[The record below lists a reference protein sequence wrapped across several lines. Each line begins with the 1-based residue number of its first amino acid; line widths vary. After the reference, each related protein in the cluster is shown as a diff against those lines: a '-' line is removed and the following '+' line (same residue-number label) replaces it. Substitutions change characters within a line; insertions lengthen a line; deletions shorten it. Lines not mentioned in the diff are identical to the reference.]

1 MKRII
6 ALLSLVLFLA
16 VLVGCPHVP
25 PGQLKKQM
33 TPGHLKK
40 R

>member
-6 ALLSLVLFLA
+6 ALISLVLFLA
-16 VLVGCPHVP
+16 VFAGCHVP
-25 PGQLKKQM
+25 PGQLKKQIA
-33 TPGHLKK
+33 PGHLKK